1 VGGARGATA
10 DGLGG
15 DVSMRQRVIA
25 LVVLVLLVVTGTTVA
40 LTRRGAERTE
50 AAGQAVPVASVPLDQ
65 LPAGPRLVF
74 RHTGLGADYGKAA
87 VVSLGDPGGPR
98 AFFGVECE
106 RLYAV
111 ASRTVCLYRD
121 AGLVTTYHA
130 QVADGS
136 FANPTPLPLV
146 GFPSRARL
154 SRDGSLVA
162 TTTFVT
168 GDSYLTQGF
177 STRTYVT
184 TLATGE
190 SPHVEDFALVHEGQ
204 TINPVDRNY
213 WGVTFAADGRTFYL
227 TAAWGG
233 RTWLARG
240 DLAAKTVTTIA
251 ENVECPSLS
260 PDGTRVA
267 FKKRV
272 GTGAAPWRV
281 MVRDLGT
288 GVESKVAE
296 ERSVDDQVLWLDDST
311 LAYALS
317 RTDPG
322 VATSDIWS
330 VPADGSGSAK
340 LMVENGFSPAAV
352 A

>member
-1 VGGARGATA
+1 MSVGPGMT
-10 DGLGG
+10 
-15 DVSMRQRVIA
+15 MRQRVVA
-25 LVVLVLLVVTGTTVA
+25 LVALVLVVAAATTFV
-40 LTRRGAERTE
+40 LFRRNAERTE
-50 AAGQAVPVASVPLDQ
+50 AVSQAVSAPSVALEQ
-65 LPAGPRLVF
+65 IAEGPRLMF

-87 VVSLGDPGGPR
+87 VVSLDDPRGPR

-111 ASRTVCLYRD
+111 PSRTVCLYRD

-154 SRDGSLVA
+154 SADGSLVA

-184 TLATGE
+184 TLATGA
-190 SPHVEDFALVHEGQ
+190 SLHVEDFTLIHEGQ
-204 TINPVDRNY
+204 PISPVDRNF
-213 WGVTFAADGRTFYL
+213 WGVTFAPDGRTFYL

-233 RTWLARG
+233 TTWLARG

-251 ENVECPSLS
+251 EDVECPSLS

-272 GTGAAPWRV
+272 STGAAPWRV
-281 MVRDLGT
+281 MVRDLAT
-288 GVESKVAE
+288 GIESGVAE
-296 ERSVDDQVLWLDDST
+296 KRSVDDQVLWLDNST
-311 LAYALS
+311 LAYALPW
-317 RTDPG
+317 TEPG

-330 VPADGSGSAK
+330 VPSDGSGSAT
-340 LMVENGFSPAAV
+340 LLVENAFSPAVIA
-352 A
+352 